1 MRAIVWYQK
10 KDQQAVVS
18 TGENFKCERGT
29 MMAPLINAHP
39 NPTQEKMIFKLC
51 YNSNCSKDNKKLQQ
65 KRLIVQ
71 TKNDNCFFSSKNHHH
86 FWVRMKST
94 LLLEKKRIL
103 SWLTTTI
110 HTLRWWE
117 KTLN

>member
-1 MRAIVWYQK
+1 MSAIVLYQK
-10 KDQQAVVS
+10 KDQQAVED

-29 MMAPLINAHP
+29 MVVPLINAHP
-39 NPTQEKMIFKLC
+39 NPAEEKMIFKLC

-71 TKNDNCFFSSKNHHH
+71 SKNDNRFFSSKNHHH

-103 SWLTTTI
+103 SWITTTI
-110 HTLRWWE
+110 RPLRWGE
-117 KTLN
+117 KTQS